1 MLELGGMGVKGGV
14 RSMGSFD
21 VWLEWWMVI
30 SPLFLWGLEG
40 DVIHLSKNSPPQPS
54 ETHTNQLITSSGGT
68 PRLGQSPRDRDCK
81 IHCIWTYAIEA
92 T

>member
-1 MLELGGMGVKGGV
+1 MRLDAYGPWVRIVGGAGGGRALRALVLELGGMGVKGGV

-40 DVIHLSKNSPPQPS
+40 DVIHLSKNSPHS
-54 ETHTNQLITSSGGT
+54 LVRLIRTS
-68 PRLGQSPRDRDCK
+68 
-81 IHCIWTYAIEA
+81 
-92 T
+92 